1 VLSKQLF
8 KSTIVVSGMT
18 LISRIL
24 GFVRDMLI
32 AQIFG
37 AGLATDAFF
46 VAFKIPNFLRRLF
59 AEGAFAHAFV
69 PVLEDYKQQDD
80 KFALRDFIDKTS
92 GTLAL
97 TLMLLAII
105 GTLAAPLFILLLAPG
120 FAWNGTQAQLAAQLL
135 QITFPY
141 LFFITLVAFSGAI
154 LNAHGKF
161 AIPAL
166 TPVFLNLCMIAA
178 AIWLSPLMDEP
189 VIGLA
194 WGVFAAGVVQVIFQ
208 IPALI
213 RLGLLPRFK
222 VDFYHAGVR
231 RVMRLMLPAI
241 FSVSVTQIN
250 LLLDSLFA
258 SFLTV
263 GSVSWLYYSDRL
275 VEFPLGIIGMAL
287 ATVILPQLAR
297 NYAAEDKQAFSGSLD
312 WGLRLILLVGMP
324 ATVGLLILAE
334 PMLSTL
340 FQYDE
345 FSVRDMHFAGQSLR
359 AYAVGLMGYFMIKI
373 LVPGFTSRQ
382 DMKTPVRYGMYAM
395 VVSLGLNLMLVFPL
409 AHAGLALATSLGA
422 LFNGVLLLRKL
433 MLDKVY
439 QPLSG
444 WWLFLLR
451 VILACAVMAACL
463 GYWLDME
470 QWSRWDA
477 SQRVINLLQWILIG
491 GLIYIGMLFMTGL
504 RPNHLILKQ

>member
-1 VLSKQLF
+1 
-8 KSTIVVSGMT
+8 
-18 LISRIL
+18 
-24 GFVRDMLI
+24 
-32 AQIFG
+32 
-37 AGLATDAFF
+37 
-46 VAFKIPNFLRRLF
+46 
-59 AEGAFAHAFV
+59 
-69 PVLEDYKQQDD
+69 
-80 KFALRDFIDKTS
+80 
-92 GTLAL
+92 
-97 TLMLLAII
+97 
-105 GTLAAPLFILLLAPG
+105 
-120 FAWNGTQAQLAAQLL
+120 
-135 QITFPY
+135 
-141 LFFITLVAFSGAI
+141 
-154 LNAHGKF
+154 
-161 AIPAL
+161 
-166 TPVFLNLCMIAA
+166 MIAA

-422 LFNGVLLLRKL
+422 LFNGALLLRKL